1 MKDILQDIVANKR
14 KEVERQKQA
23 VKLQTL
29 LGLGGDR
36 LERATHSM
44 RASLASSPSGIIA
57 EFKRKSPSKGWLH
70 PGAAIDEVVPVYEK
84 NGASACSILTD
95 TDFFGGSLSDLC
107 RARSMVNL
115 PLLRKDFII
124 DEYQLY
130 QARVMGADAVLLIA
144 ACLTPDKCLELAE
157 LAHTLS
163 MEVLLEIHNEK
174 ELKYLNPAIDMLG
187 VNNRN
192 LGTFHTDVA
201 NSFRLAEKL
210 QAYTGEQNLSPLLI
224 SESGISDTGTI
235 TNLRET
241 GFRGFLIGET
251 FMKTGQPGEA
261 LASFIGE
268 LPC

>member
-70 PGAAIDEVVPVYEK
+70 PGAVIDEVVPVYEK

-163 MEVLLEIHNEK
+163 MEVLLEIHSE
-174 ELKYLNPAIDMLG
+174 EEMEYLNPAIDMLG

-210 QAYTGEQNLSPLLI
+210 QAYTRQQNLSPLLV

-235 TNLRET
+235 TRLREA

-251 FMKTGQPGEA
+251 FMKTGQPGET